1 MLLLLF
7 LKNTTTLTFY
17 VIKVINFI
25 KFLIKIGIKIDIKK
39 VLRNLDIQTLFNKKN
54 IKKIIIFVLYFLFL
68 NLYLFPTTALCEI
81 DPNLLDREN
90 NMYNGSKIVDE
101 TPDTIITE
109 RDLQDLNEVILAV
122 IAAIVFVAIV
132 AVCESHINS
141 LDLDD

>member
-1 MLLLLF
+1 M
-7 LKNTTTLTFY
+7 
-17 VIKVINFI
+17 IKIFDFI
-25 KFLIKIGIKIDIKK
+25 KFIIKIGIKTDIKK
-39 VLRNLDIQTLFNKKN
+39 VFKSLEVQTIFNKKN
-54 IKKIIIFVLYFLFL
+54 IKKIIMYVLYFLFF

-90 NMYNGSKIVDE
+90 NMYNGSKIVGVIGE
-101 TPDTIITE
+101 NEDTIVTE

-132 AVCESHINS
+132 AVCEIHINS